1 MAGKEK
7 EIKKIVKA
15 EWAVFAV
22 LVILAAVFISIGKN
36 DGKLHIYFLN
46 VGQGDAIFIKTPANG
61 QILIDGGPDDS
72 VVREL
77 GKVMPFYDRSI
88 DMVILTHPD
97 ADHLN
102 GLIEVLKRYRVGKI
116 AETGILCE
124 TPSCQAWQRQKDE
137 ERAEVILAY
146 LGNKIISDDGIVFE
160 ILHPFENIEGKK
172 VSQKNNTSLIL
183 KLIYGGHSLLLTG
196 DIEKIVENKIVLSRI
211 DINSDF
217 LKIPHHGS
225 KTSTTEDFL
234 RAASPLTAFINV
246 GAKNRYGH
254 PAKEV
259 IERLENFLIP
269 YYRTDINGRIEIT
282 LDGRDY
288 QIKSKY
294 LNSK

>member
-7 EIKKIVKA
+7 EIKKLAKA
-15 EWAVFAV
+15 EWVVLAL
-22 LVILAAVFISIGKN
+22 LVILAAVFTSVSKS
-36 DGKLHIYFLN
+36 DGKLHVYFLN
-46 VGQGDAIFIKTPANG
+46 VGQGDAIFVKTPANG
-61 QILIDGGPDDS
+61 QILIDGGPDDG
-72 VVREL
+72 VIREL

-88 DMVILTHPD
+88 DMIILTHPD

-102 GLIEVLKRYRVGKI
+102 GLIEVLKKYKVKKI
-116 AETGILCE
+116 VETGISCE
-124 TPSCQAWQRQKDE
+124 TPNCQAWQRQKDK

-146 LGNKIISDDGIVFE
+146 LGNKIISDDDLVFE
-160 ILHPFENIEGKK
+160 VLHPFENIEGKK

-183 KLIYGGHSLLLTG
+183 KLIYGGHSILLTG
-196 DIEKIVENKIVLSRI
+196 DIEKIVENKIVLSGI

-234 RAASPLTAFINV
+234 RAASPLAAFINV

-259 IERLENFLIP
+259 IEQLENFLIP
-269 YYRTDINGRIEIT
+269 YYRTDINGRIELT
-282 LDGRDY
+282 LDGHDY
-288 QIKSKY
+288 KIKYDK
-294 LNSK
+294 